1 MKKKIS
7 VIVSLVLVAIL
18 SVTLFAA
25 CGNNNADTTKKLTM
39 ATNAAFP
46 PYEYKEGNDFAGID
60 VEIAGK
66 IAEKLGMELEIIDT
80 EFGSIVG
87 GVQTGKYD
95 MGMAGMTVT
104 EERLKSVNFSTSYA
118 KGVQSVIVLED
129 SEYKSYEDFYTGYDA
144 EGNPSGVI
152 EGLKIG
158 VQQDTTGDIY
168 SSSEPA
174 KWGFGE
180 ECVVRYKTG
189 ADAVQALLTGK
200 VTAVII
206 DNEPAK
212 SYVAANKGLK
222 ILETS
227 YVEEDYAICVAKENT
242 ELLDNINKALADLT
256 ADGTIPAIIEK
267 YIPSK

>member
-1 MKKKIS
+1 MKKKILS
-7 VIVSLVLVAIL
+7 IVSLVLIAVVAV
-18 SVTLFAA
+18 SVFAA

-46 PYEYKEGNDFAGID
+46 PYEYKDGDDFAGID

-66 IAEKLGMELEIIDT
+66 LAEKLGMELEIIDT

-87 GVQTGKYD
+87 GVETGKYD

-118 KGVQSVIVLED
+118 KGVQSVIVLEN

-144 EGNPSGVI
+144 DGDPTGVI

-168 SSSEPA
+168 SSDEPK

-180 ECVVRYKTG
+180 ESVIRYKTG
-189 ADAVQALLTGK
+189 ADAVSALVAGK

-212 SYVAANKGLK
+212 SYVAANEGLK
-222 ILETS
+222 ILDTT

-242 ELLDNINKALADLT
+242 ELLENINKALAELT